1 MAADQPTS
9 GDDRDVAAAERRA
22 EVADENGGLSR
33 TEVGDDSAPPASS
46 PSSHHIRFN
55 LREHVDTYQTEKTWI
70 CTFAFGHA
78 KVRKLLT
85 YDLKKL
91 VQYGGILSMFSKGTI
106 FTMDQSVIRNVV
118 AMCSVAAIVCT
129 AVHFSFEGK
138 GEDARMDTESLEQLA
153 THINA
158 FVPFCLAL
166 YVSLTLTRWW
176 ALRTQAL
183 GRVYTSFVDVCMMLA
198 CEFPGEEWLGVREQ
212 TLKYGMA
219 SVELIV
225 KAAREQENL
234 DSLVKKGLLTKEE
247 LSLLQGIQPF
257 QRSMA
262 CWAWIMRV
270 AHVALQQ
277 SKAPPPRFAAI
288 QNKCCSARDG
298 IQTIH
303 TYLHTQ
309 LPFAYVHLISFLVNT
324 QNLVV
329 AVKTGVVFAEAMR
342 LGEPQRMVQ
351 QVLTCVIVCL
361 IYQGLL
367 AISYM
372 VHDPFGEDLL
382 DFPIMAYSS
391 YIASACDAVIR
402 AQENCPALEEQRQLL
417 PPVVTDEAK
426 KKAVGKSEATDQAKI
441 RKNELDKERVEV
453 LRQLVQE
460 QHKTQILLQH
470 FMEAGKGQPMAEK

>member
-1 MAADQPTS
+1 MAVEDIKLEAD
-9 GDDRDVAAAERRA
+9 GGVLGGAEDK
-22 EVADENGGLSR
+22 VNGGAN
-33 TEVGDDSAPPASS
+33 DSQKRDSLGSSS
-46 PSSHHIRFN
+46 PEHHVKFN
-55 LREHVDTYQTEKTWI
+55 LQEHVEAYEVEKTWI

-78 KVRKLLT
+78 KVPKLLT

-106 FTMDQSVIRNVV
+106 FTMDQSVIRNVL
-118 AMCSVAAIVCT
+118 AMCSVAAVVCT
-129 AVHFSFEGK
+129 VVHFSFQGRSEN
-138 GEDARMDTESLEQLA
+138 DRMDTESLEQLA

-183 GRVYTSFVDVCMMLA
+183 GRVYTAFVDVCMMLA
-198 CEFPGEEWLGVREQ
+198 CEFPSEEWHGVREQ

-225 KAAREQENL
+225 KAARDNDDL
-234 DSLVKKGLLTKEE
+234 SSLVKKGLLTKQE
-247 LSLLQGIQPF
+247 LGLLQEIQPF

-270 AHVALQQ
+270 SHAALLQ

-288 QNKCCSARDG
+288 QNKCCAARDG

-309 LPFAYVHLISFLVNT
+309 LPFAYVHLISFLVST
-324 QNLVV
+324 QNIVV
-329 AVKTGVVFAEAMR
+329 AVKTGVVFAEAMQ
-342 LGEPQRMVQ
+342 LGEVQRMIQ

-367 AISYM
+367 GISYM

-402 AQENCPALEEQRQLL
+402 AQENCPALEASRQLL
-417 PPVVTDEAK
+417 PEATEASK
-426 KKAVGKSEATDQAKI
+426 EVGKAAVNAKSQSQTKI
-441 RKNELDKERVEV
+441 KKMDEERVHV

-460 QHKTQILLQH
+460 QHRTQILLQQFVEH
-470 FMEAGKGQPMAEK
+470 GKAPPPVHQ